1 MDYVCDKNKNMKP
14 VRCLDK
20 FGGTFFSFDLSIDHN
35 LFLITKKHTKDE
47 TNLEQKNIAFITN
60 VNVVL
65 CISSRNYN
73 IKRVFNFKT

>member
-14 VRCLDK
+14 VRCLDRIWWRN
-20 FGGTFFSFDLSIDHN
+20 LSIDHN
-35 LFLITKKHTKDE
+35 LFLIAKKHTKDE
-47 TNLEQKNIAFITN
+47 KNLEQKNIAFITN